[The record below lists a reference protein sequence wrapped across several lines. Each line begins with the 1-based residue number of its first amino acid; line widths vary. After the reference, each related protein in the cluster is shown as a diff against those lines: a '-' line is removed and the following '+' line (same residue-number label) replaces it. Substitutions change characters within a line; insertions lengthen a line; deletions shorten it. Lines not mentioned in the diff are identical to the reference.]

1 MVRLKDYQDVAE
13 AADMRTLEARL
24 VRFANDL
31 GFGIISGALVVEQ
44 SAGRVTTF
52 CFGNTPEAYQS
63 TSESADIGKRDPV
76 MRRLKRLSAPFVYD
90 QSLYVNEQAADLW
103 EMQALFG
110 YKTGIA
116 MALHLPGGKH
126 FIMGV
131 DRDQPLPGDEA
142 LVTRM
147 MADLQLLAVHA
158 QETTVRLLAPD
169 AVEVQYLPRL
179 TDREIEIL
187 KWTAEGKSAW
197 AVGQILSISEHN
209 VKYHIKRIL
218 MKLSVGSKHQAA
230 ARAKA
235 LGLI

>member
-1 MVRLKDYQDVAE
+1 VRLKDYQDVAD
-13 AADMRTLEARL
+13 AADMQTLESRL

-31 GFGIISGALVVEQ
+31 GFGIISGALILEHG
-44 SAGRVTTF
+44 AGRVSTF
-52 CFGNTPEAYQS
+52 PYGNIPKAYQS
-63 TSESADIGKRDPV
+63 TSENDDRGKRDPV

-90 QSLYVNEQAADLW
+90 QSMYVSEEASDLW
-103 EMQALFG
+103 EVQALFG

-126 FIMGV
+126 FLMGV
-131 DRDQPLPGDEA
+131 DRDQPLPGDDVV
-142 LVTRM
+142 VTRM

-158 QETTVRLLAPD
+158 QETAVRLLVPE
-169 AVEVQYLPRL
+169 AVEIQYLPRL
-179 TDREIEIL
+179 TEREIEIL

-197 AVGQILSISEHN
+197 AVGQILNISEHN

-218 MKLSVGSKHQAA
+218 MKLAVGSKHQAA

>member
-1 MVRLKDYQDVAE
+1 MKLKDYQEVAE
-13 AADMRTLEARL
+13 AADMQTLESRL

-31 GFGIISGALVVEQ
+31 GFGLISGALVVEHG
-44 SAGRVTTF
+44 AGKVSTF
-52 CFGNTPEAYQS
+52 AFGNTPEAFQS
-63 TSESADIGKRDPV
+63 TYDSHEVGRRDPV

-90 QSLYVNEQAADLW
+90 QSLYVNEEAGDLW

-116 MALHLPGGKH
+116 MALHLPGGRH

-131 DRDQPLPGDEA
+131 DRDQPLPADDVQ
-142 LVTRM
+142 LTRM

-158 QETTVRLLAPD
+158 QETTLRLLVPD
-169 AVEVQYLPRL
+169 AVEVQYLPKL
-179 TDREIEIL
+179 TEREIEIL

-197 AVGQILSISEHN
+197 AVGQILNISEHN

-218 MKLSVGSKHQAA
+218 MKLAVGSKHQAA
-230 ARAKA
+230 AKAKT
-235 LGLI
+235 LGLL

>member
-1 MVRLKDYQDVAE
+1 
-13 AADMRTLEARL
+13 
-24 VRFANDL
+24 
-31 GFGIISGALVVEQ
+31 
-44 SAGRVTTF
+44 
-52 CFGNTPEAYQS
+52 
-63 TSESADIGKRDPV
+63 
-76 MRRLKRLSAPFVYD
+76 
-90 QSLYVNEQAADLW
+90 
-103 EMQALFG
+103 
-110 YKTGIA
+110 

-131 DRDQPLPGDEA
+131 DRDQPLPGDDA

-158 QETTVRLLAPD
+158 QETAVRLLVPD
-169 AVEVQYLPRL
+169 TVEVQYLPRL
-179 TDREIEIL
+179 TEREIEIL

-197 AVGQILSISEHN
+197 AVGQILNISEHN

-218 MKLSVGSKHQAA
+218 MKLAVGSKHQAA

>member
-1 MVRLKDYQDVAE
+1 MQ
-13 AADMRTLEARL
+13 TLESRL

-31 GFGIISGALVVEQ
+31 GFGIISGALIVEHG
-44 SAGRVTTF
+44 AGKVSTF
-52 CFGNTPEAYQS
+52 PYGNIPEAYQS
-63 TSESADIGKRDPV
+63 TSANDDRGKRDPV

-90 QSLYVNEQAADLW
+90 QSMYVDEDAGDLW
-103 EMQALFG
+103 EVQALFG

-126 FIMGV
+126 FLMGV
-131 DRDQPLPGDEA
+131 DREQPLPGDET

-158 QETTVRLLAPD
+158 QETATRLLVPQ
-169 AVEVQYLPRL
+169 AVEMQYVPRL

-197 AVGQILSISEHN
+197 AVGQILNLSEHN

-218 MKLSVGSKHQAA
+218 TKLAVGSKHQAA
-230 ARAKA
+230 AKAKT
-235 LGLI
+235 LGLL

>member
-1 MVRLKDYQDVAE
+1 MRLKDYQEVAD
-13 AADMRTLEARL
+13 AADMQTLESRL

-31 GFGIISGALVVEQ
+31 GFGIISGALVVEHA
-44 SAGRVTTF
+44 AGRVSTF
-52 CFGNTPEAYQS
+52 HLGNTPEAFQS
-63 TSESADIGKRDPV
+63 TFQNTDVGKRDPV

-90 QSLYVNEQAADLW
+90 QSTYVNEQAGDLW

-126 FIMGV
+126 FVMGV
-131 DRDQPLPGDEA
+131 DRDQPLPGDDV

-158 QETTVRLLAPD
+158 QETAIRLLVPQAL
-169 AVEVQYLPRL
+169 EVQYLPRL
-179 TDREIEIL
+179 TDRELEIL
-187 KWTAEGKSAW
+187 KWTGEGKSAW
-197 AVGQILSISEHN
+197 AVGQILNISEHN

-218 MKLSVGSKHQAA
+218 MKLAVGSKHQAV
-230 ARAKA
+230 AKA
-235 LGLI
+235 KAFGLI